1 MHRDDK
7 EKERRENQ
15 THERERERERRE
27 RQTHAYSGGVRN
39 LTRVVGATC
48 NFVYACHLLKISR

>member
-15 THERERERERRE
+15 THERERERWE

>member
-15 THERERERERRE
+15 THERERE
-27 RQTHAYSGGVRN
+27 
-39 LTRVVGATC
+39 VGEANTC
-48 NFVYACHLLKISR
+48 I